1 MKYLLYTLALSMVM
15 VTTNAQRPQER
26 RPRPNDQSEHNDD
39 KKGPGRPNRANIE
52 MFKTKFITDQ
62 LALTSQEAE
71 AFWPVYNEYKNGMR
85 TIYKEKKENE
95 IELQEAMLIVRKK
108 IASALKPILK
118 SDTRIND
125 ALKIDKEF
133 LKKMKNEMTHRRGGP
148 PPPPRRD

>member
-26 RPRPNDQSEHNDD
+26 RPRPNDQSEHND
-39 KKGPGRPNRANIE
+39 KKGPGRPNKANIE

-95 IELQEAMLIVRKK
+95 IELQEAMLTVRKK
-108 IASALKPILK
+108 LAYALKPILK
-118 SDTRIND
+118 SDIRIND
-125 ALKIDKEF
+125 ALKVDKEF
-133 LKKMKNEMTHRRGGP
+133 LKKARNEMTRRRGGP
-148 PPPPRRD
+148 PPRRA

>member
-1 MKYLLYTLALSMVM
+1 MKYLFYSLALSMVM
-15 VTTNAQRPQER
+15 ITANAQRPPER
-26 RPRPNDQSEHNDD
+26 RQRPNEQTEHNED
-39 KKGPGRPNRANIE
+39 KKGPGKPTRANIE

-62 LALTSQEAE
+62 LALTQQEAE

-85 TIYKEKKENE
+85 AIYKEKKENE
-95 IELQEAMLIVRKK
+95 IELQEAMLTVRKK

>member
-1 MKYLLYTLALSMVM
+1 MKYLFYSLALSMVM
-15 VTTNAQRPQER
+15 ITANAQRPPER
-26 RPRPNDQSEHNDD
+26 RQRPNEQTEHNED
-39 KKGPGRPNRANIE
+39 KKGPGKPTRANIE

-62 LALTSQEAE
+62 LALTQQEAE

-85 TIYKEKKENE
+85 AIYKEKKENE
-95 IELQEAMLIVRKK
+95 IELQEAMLTVRKK
-108 IASALKPILK
+108 LASALKPILK

>member
-1 MKYLLYTLALSMVM
+1 MKYLFYSLALSMVM
-15 VTTNAQRPQER
+15 ISANAQRPAER
-26 RPRPNDQSEHNDD
+26 RQRPNEHSEHNDD
-39 KKGPGRPNRANIE
+39 KKGPGRPDRANIE

-62 LALTSQEAE
+62 LALTQQEAE

-85 TIYKEKKENE
+85 AIYKEKKENE
-95 IELQEAMLIVRKK
+95 IELQEAMLTVRKK
-108 IASALKPILK
+108 LASALKPILK

-133 LKKMKNEMTHRRGGP
+133 FKKMKNEMTHRRGNP

>member
-1 MKYLLYTLALSMVM
+1 MVM

-26 RPRPNDQSEHNDD
+26 RPRPNDQSEHND
-39 KKGPGRPNRANIE
+39 KKGPGRPNKANIE

-95 IELQEAMLIVRKK
+95 IELQEAVLTVRKK
-108 IASALKPILK
+108 LAYALKPILK
-118 SDTRIND
+118 SDIRIND
-125 ALKIDKEF
+125 ALKVDKEF
-133 LKKMKNEMTHRRGGP
+133 LKKARNEMTRRRGGP
-148 PPPPRRD
+148 PPPPRRA

>member
-1 MKYLLYTLALSMVM
+1 MKYVFYTFALSLVM
-15 VTTNAQRPQER
+15 ITTNAQRPPER
-26 RPRPNDQSEHNDD
+26 RSRPNEHSEHNDD

-62 LALTSQEAE
+62 LALTQQEAE

-95 IELQEAMLIVRKK
+95 IEMQEATLAIRKK
-108 IASALKPILK
+108 LASALKPILK

>member
-95 IELQEAMLIVRKK
+95 IELQEAMLTVRKK
-108 IASALKPILK
+108 LASALKPILK

-148 PPPPRRD
+148 PPPPIRD

>member
-1 MKYLLYTLALSMVM
+1 MKYLFYSLALSMVM
-15 VTTNAQRPQER
+15 ISANAQRPPER
-26 RPRPNDQSEHNDD
+26 RQRPNEQTEHNDD
-39 KKGPGRPNRANIE
+39 KKGPGRPTRANIE

-62 LALTSQEAE
+62 LALTQQEAE

-85 TIYKEKKENE
+85 AIYKEKKENE

-108 IASALKPILK
+108 LASALKPILK

>member
-1 MKYLLYTLALSMVM
+1 MKYLFYSLALSMVM
-15 VTTNAQRPQER
+15 ISANAQRPPER
-26 RPRPNDQSEHNDD
+26 RQRPNEHSEHNDD
-39 KKGPGRPNRANIE
+39 KKVPGRPDRANIE

-62 LALTSQEAE
+62 LALTQQEAE

-85 TIYKEKKENE
+85 SIYKEKKENE
-95 IELQEAMLIVRKK
+95 IELQEAMLTVRKK
-108 IASALKPILK
+108 LASALKPILK

>member
-26 RPRPNDQSEHNDD
+26 RPRPNDQSEHND
-39 KKGPGRPNRANIE
+39 KKGPGRPNKANIE

-95 IELQEAMLIVRKK
+95 IELQEAVLTVRKK
-108 IASALKPILK
+108 LAYALKPILK
-118 SDTRIND
+118 SDIRIND
-125 ALKIDKEF
+125 ALKVDKEF
-133 LKKMKNEMTHRRGGP
+133 LKKARNEMTRRRGGP
-148 PPPPRRD
+148 PPRRA

>member
-1 MKYLLYTLALSMVM
+1 MVM

-26 RPRPNDQSEHNDD
+26 RPRPNDQSEHND
-39 KKGPGRPNRANIE
+39 KKGPGRPNKANIE

-95 IELQEAMLIVRKK
+95 IELQEAVLTVRKK
-108 IASALKPILK
+108 LAYALKPILK
-118 SDTRIND
+118 SDIRIND
-125 ALKIDKEF
+125 ALKVDKEF
-133 LKKMKNEMTHRRGGP
+133 LKKARNEMTRRRGGP
-148 PPPPRRD
+148 PPRRA

>member
-1 MKYLLYTLALSMVM
+1 MVM
-15 VTTNAQRPQER
+15 ITTNAQKPQER
-26 RPRPNDQSEHNDD
+26 RPRTDEQSTKDNERGHQ
-39 KKGPGRPNRANIE
+39 GRPNRANIE

-62 LALTSQEAE
+62 LALTPQEAE

-95 IELQEAMLIVRKK
+95 IELQEAVLTVRKK
-108 IASALKPILK
+108 LAAALKPILK

>member
-1 MKYLLYTLALSMVM
+1 MI
-15 VTTNAQRPQER
+15 TTNAQRPQER
-26 RPRPNDQSEHNDD
+26 RPRTDEQSTKDNERGHQ
-39 KKGPGRPNRANIE
+39 GRPNRANIE

-62 LALTSQEAE
+62 LVLTPQEAE

-95 IELQEAMLIVRKK
+95 IELQEAVLTVRKK
-108 IASALKPILK
+108 LAAALKPILK

>member
-26 RPRPNDQSEHNDD
+26 RHHSNEQSKQADD

-62 LALTSQEAE
+62 LALTPQEAE

-85 TIYKEKKENE
+85 AIYKEKKENE
-95 IELQEAMLIVRKK
+95 IELQEAVLTVRKK
-108 IASALKPILK
+108 LASALKPILK
-118 SDTRIND
+118 SDIRIND
-125 ALKIDKEF
+125 ALKVEKEF
-133 LKKMKNEMTHRRGGP
+133 LKKARNEMSRRRGGP
-148 PPPPRRD
+148 PPPPRRA

>member
-1 MKYLLYTLALSMVM
+1 MKYLFYSLALSMVM
-15 VTTNAQRPQER
+15 ITANAQRPPER
-26 RPRPNDQSEHNDD
+26 RQRPNEQTEHNDD
-39 KKGPGRPNRANIE
+39 KKGPGRPTRANIE

-62 LALTSQEAE
+62 LALTQQEAE

-85 TIYKEKKENE
+85 AIYKEKKENE

-108 IASALKPILK
+108 LASALKPILK